1 MKASV
6 NWLLGSSQVGAEQG
20 TKAEA
25 ARWSDVPV
33 AAVGGGRSQA
43 AIEVD
48 AKCAYY
54 TFTRS
59 ELQLLKGYNRQKCAL
74 QVAQKVRSARRL
86 PRQFTRRFGLP
97 FS

>member
-54 TFTRS
+54 TFTQRAPAPRG
-59 ELQLLKGYNRQKCAL
+59 LQ
-74 QVAQKVRSARRL
+74 
-86 PRQFTRRFGLP
+86 
-97 FS
+97 